1 MAQDAAAAAGGLGSG
16 RAPWLAVEMSGP
28 GGLARG
34 ARDAPG
40 IDIADQHAAPVAVN
54 PFEPA
59 AGYPIQAHADRLAG
73 LFEAAFGLA
82 EPVVTAL
89 KAGLARTYADCG
101 WDVRTGTAPPGA
113 VTAPAVPAFRQLRA
127 AVMAAAADLG

>member
-1 MAQDAAAAAGGLGSG
+1 MAQDAAAAAGEPGP
-16 RAPWLAVEMSGP
+16 APWLAIEMSGP
-28 GGLARG
+28 GGLALNSG
-34 ARDAPG
+34 DALV

-59 AGYPIQAHADRLAG
+59 AGYPVQPHADRLAG

-82 EPVVTAL
+82 EPVLTAV

-101 WDVRTGTAPPGA
+101 WD
-113 VTAPAVPAFRQLRA
+113 
-127 AVMAAAADLG
+127 